1 MAAIAILFEK
11 FNISVDKLKI
21 NLIQSSRKDANKVM
35 NYSKSIELT
44 PEEEKLFL
52 TYQDKWRNIALSIAR
67 IDRDK
72 AAAAIK
78 AAYNLINEKEPEVY
92 FCDGLYDASIKLDD
106 GCSELDY
113 DDLLPRIFETFRNEP
128 SKLFL
133 KDCNG
138 FDLQL
143 WTQIEKMRELIDLD
157 LSTKLEENEGMFFE
171 CSFEPGHWQTDSFCS
186 RCAFW
191 DFNVTEFNKGIE
203 FKAWNIFKEVLI
215 NCGLIAA
222 YQEVCVICDRPTK
235 LFFDEQNLLH
245 AEGKPAV
252 EYADGYK
259 LYAYHGVAIPEKY
272 GTVKLGEW
280 KSEWLLTEENIYL
293 KQILLEV
300 IGINEHNIKSK

>member
-1 MAAIAILFEK
+1 
-11 FNISVDKLKI
+11 
-21 NLIQSSRKDANKVM
+21 M

-92 FCDGLYDASIKLDD
+92 FCDGLYEGSILLDD
-106 GCSELDY
+106 EYSQVNSGNLLGTVNHVAHSELYKLSNILYYQDSY
-113 DDLLPRIFETFRNEP
+113 EQNLWNQIDRVHQIISSDLYLKLCLDEGIYFNEYFADTNYYQVDLLCTYCI
-128 SKLFL
+128 K
-133 KDCNG
+133 
-138 FDLQL
+138 
-143 WTQIEKMRELIDLD
+143 ID
-157 LSTKLEENEGMFFE
+157 FY
-171 CSFEPGHWQTDSFCS
+171 
-186 RCAFW
+186 
-191 DFNVTEFNKGIE
+191 VTEINKGME

-259 LYAYHGVAIPEKY
+259 LYAYHGRAIPEKY
-272 GTVKLGEW
+272 GIVKLGEW
-280 KSEWLLTEENIYL
+280 KSEWLLTEDNIYL

-300 IGINEHNIKSK
+300 IEINKHNIKSR